1 MRGAGGFGLR
11 SRGGVNGAVSGVWP
25 RLGGAIRFGIFVGF
39 PIAGAGGFF
48 WGVGGA
54 MGAGLCLNPILS
66 FSQNFLKIVS
76 VSLFDHSHTMFF
88 VLDFMYHITCGE

>member
-1 MRGAGGFGLR
+1 MPGAF
-11 SRGGVNGAVSGVWP
+11 
-25 RLGGAIRFGIFVGF
+25 LG
-39 PIAGAGGFF
+39 
-48 WGVGGA
+48 GGA

>member
-1 MRGAGGFGLR
+1 MAEAGWSDKVWYFCMISDCWCRGL
-11 SRGGVNGAVSGVWP
+11 
-25 RLGGAIRFGIFVGF
+25 
-39 PIAGAGGFF
+39 F
-48 WGVGGA
+48 WGGGA

-66 FSQNFLKIVS
+66 FYQNFLKIVS